1 MPPRVASVAQRIT
14 NADVYSVY
22 YVHRSK
28 GPDAFPGIYDLNR
41 IAWEQCN
48 CLVHS
53 WIINYIT
60 TPIAQT
66 IVFLE
71 NSIDV

>member
-28 GPDAFPGIYDLNR
+28 GPDAVR
-41 IAWEQCN
+41 ITQ
-48 CLVHS
+48 
-53 WIINYIT
+53 WI
-60 TPIAQT
+60 QLHLM
-66 IVFLE
+66 V
-71 NSIDV
+71 